1 MPTQPTIA
9 MIPSGYGL
17 EKIYSVL
24 PTNGDADLQFSRG
37 SVATRVDK
45 SGLISNVQS
54 NFPRLDYLDS
64 TCPSLLLEPQRTN
77 LIPNSQD
84 IITGWSTIRVTV
96 QNNQTISP
104 DGFLNASLSTSN
116 SESGTHAS
124 FDTLNSVVTAGSNYF
139 ISCFVK
145 KSTTRYVRLNE
156 GYVNDVVTFDLNTQ
170 TFVILQGSPTDII
183 FEDYGNGWY
192 RIGYKFIAHSS
203 GNTQFV
209 LYINDNNNGI
219 NYAGNGEAVYLWG
232 VQIEQGSYPTSYMP
246 TTGTSVTRNAETA
259 FKTGVDAYIN
269 NSEGVFYLEISRLNQ
284 GQTGSSIWSLSN
296 GSNSNAVSMYYAN
309 SGIVVDIFS
318 SSGVKILNYGMSFLE
333 QANFN
338 KLIIK
343 YKSND
348 IALWV
353 NGLKVAV
360 NTNAISLSGLN
371 QINASYGGGEFPF
384 LGKIKDLRVYNTALT
399 DLELETLSSFTTFNA
414 MALNFNYTIY

>member
-64 TCPSLLLEPQRTN
+64 TCPSLLLEPQRSN
-77 LIPNSQD
+77 FILNSQAISLSPTKNGTFLD
-84 IITGWSTIRVTV
+84 NFS
-96 QNNQTISP
+96 ISP
-104 DGFLNASLSTSN
+104 DGTQNATKLTATTSDPFFYQ
-116 SESGTHAS
+116 AVS
-124 FDTLNSVVTAGSNYF
+124 FSAGSYTAS
-139 ISCFVK
+139 IYVK
-145 KSTTRYVRLNE
+145 GIGSSIGKKLRVVLGGNSSDRFSITSEWTRFE
-156 GYVNDVVTFDLNTQ
+156 HTAIMTSGSLNTGLEIPDPA
-170 TFVILQGSPTDII
+170 VVGDEVLVW
-183 FEDYGNGWY
+183 GW
-192 RIGYKFIAHSS
+192 
-203 GNTQFV
+203 QV
-209 LYINDNNNGI
+209 
-219 NYAGNGEAVYLWG
+219 
-232 VQIEQGSYPTSYMP
+232 EQGSYPTSYIK